1 MEFITKPIFLA
12 GKPPKAEI
20 MTKAEEKSG
29 NGMFTDEQIEAISHI
44 DGLSVVNSGAGS
56 GKSTCLVA
64 RVLTI
69 QNARPDASILC
80 LAFSKKAAQELKE
93 RLGTVTGIKVS
104 TFHSLCYQLLMS
116 NGYKGFTVNTSEN
129 LIEANI
135 RRIIGKADTT
145 VEEVLSSL
153 TNPVGVSSI
162 TAKIREKYLKYL
174 VDNHTMTFD
183 TMQLF
188 AVRLLQKD
196 VSVRRR
202 WVAQWDYIMVDEA
215 QDLDY
220 NQLELVKMF
229 REHTDNICF
238 FGDQRQSIFSFRGTV
253 PNVINYFSKEAS
265 CFELTVNHRSNT
277 GIIGLANKV
286 MYSCPALKCTQVRE
300 TNDNPYYLVASNET
314 DEAESIVEQIK
325 KLHDSQSSYKDIA
338 VLYRSGYTAK
348 KVIEVLLEEG
358 IPFTSKITDFL
369 VTKRFP
375 YNYVVNLLYAVVMPD
390 DKEAIKA
397 ILPVMY
403 VKQST
408 IKEVM
413 DFAQKNSCNLLE
425 AISYL
430 NVPFFHKEYISGM
443 VDALQ
448 SVKGTEKPDQAV
460 RKFLEAGLGKYL
472 GTVNSEIVEAFAG
485 ELGEY
490 DSITIYLQHLSEIQ
504 NMLAMMKKATTS
516 TDDVVQVMSIHA
528 AKGLEWDNVFLC
540 GCYDG
545 AIPASKENT
554 DMEEERRLLYTAITR
569 ARKRLFLSMPKQ
581 SANNDG
587 QNKISRFIEEALS

>member
-1 MEFITKPIFLA
+1 MKFRTKPAFLT
-12 GKPPKAEI
+12 GEPPKAELLPAAGAQTDGI
-20 MTKAEEKSG
+20 S
-29 NGMFTDEQIEAISHI
+29 FTDEQIGAISHV
-44 DGLSVVNSGAGS
+44 DGLTIVNSGAGT
-56 GKSTCLVA
+56 GKSSSLVA

-69 QNARPDASILC
+69 QKARPDASILC

-93 RLGTVTGIKVS
+93 RLGILNGIKVS
-104 TFHSLCYQLLMS
+104 TLHSLCYQLLMS

-135 RRIIGKADTT
+135 RRLIGRTDTT
-145 VEEVLSSL
+145 VEEVLGSL
-153 TNPVGVSSI
+153 TNPVGVNS
-162 TAKIREKYLKYL
+162 TTEKVREKYLRYL
-174 VDNHTMTFD
+174 LDNHTLTFD

-188 AVRLLQKD
+188 AVRLLQ
-196 VSVRRR
+196 SNASIRRR
-202 WVAQWDYIMVDEA
+202 WVAQWNYIMVDEA

-253 PNVINYFSKEAS
+253 PNVINYFAKEAS

-300 TNDNPYYLVASNET
+300 TNDKPYYLEANNEA

-325 KLHDSQSSYKDIA
+325 KLHDGQNSFKDIA

-358 IPFTSKITDFL
+358 IPFTSKLTDIL
-369 VTKRFP
+369 VTNRFP
-375 YNYVVNLLYAVVMPD
+375 YSYVIHLLYATVMPD
-390 DKEAIKA
+390 DREAIKA

-403 VKQST
+403 VKPST
-408 IKEVM
+408 IKEVVEL
-413 DFAQKNSCNLLE
+413 AKKNSCTLLE

-430 NVPFFHKEYISGM
+430 NVPFFHKEYISAM
-443 VDALQ
+443 VDAIQ
-448 SVKGTEKPDQAV
+448 SVKGDEKPDQAV
-460 RKFLEAGLGKYL
+460 RKFLEAGLSKYL
-472 GTVNSEIVEAFAG
+472 GNVNSEIVEAFAE

-490 DSITIYLQHLSEIQ
+490 NSITIYLQHLSEIQ
-504 NMLAMMKKATTS
+504 NMLAMMKEVNAAS
-516 TDDVVQVMSIHA
+516 DDVVQVMSIHA

-569 ARKRLFLSMPKQ
+569 ARRRLFLSMPKQ
-581 SANNDG
+581 SANSDG
-587 QNKISRFIEEALS
+587 QNKISRFLVEALS